1 VPPLSD
7 VAVLIKVRVTRDPA
21 EPGGSGSMLAAATGN
36 DGREWLGAGAATSPE
51 GPYRAERGRR
61 GR

>member
-1 VPPLSD
+1 MPPLSD